1 MPQGCHE
8 KRQDL
13 VLDNIPL
20 LSFMKHC
27 GENFREVLGGSKDPR
42 QVMFPGGNPDA
53 VESIYQDTPQ
63 SRYYNGIIANSLK
76 ALIDALPMDRTISIL
91 EIGAGTGGTTFALL
105 PVLPAGRTR
114 YVYTDVSSL
123 FTARAK
129 NRFAAFPFMEYGT
142 LDISHDPFLQGFHA
156 NEFDIVIC
164 ANVLHATADL
174 TVALRHIRALL
185 AADGLLLLREL
196 TLPRPAMG
204 FEISFGCLLGKLHDK
219 DLRGDN
225 PFLTAEAWTRLLEA
239 QGFDR
244 TACYPTPA
252 DGNLDEHVLI
262 ARNGSGDRQAFSTG
276 LAPLQTLAP
285 EGDDTGHILL
295 GRRLSSP
302 LAISQYTATVSGTLQ
317 PFLAQH
323 RVFDIVVVPGT
334 AHFDLAAAAGMNHF
348 GTDRIQLE
356 NVVLREALMLDEGER
371 TVQVLVS
378 PTESGAD
385 FEIFSRGAGQ
395 GQGEWHQ
402 HVSGQL
408 SPAHDRYAEKIDP
421 AHLYEGCDEVDVQ
434 AFYKKFDTYGAVQY
448 GPAFRSLRRLWR
460 TQGGAVAEVA
470 LDSAER
476 GKKGGFIIHPAL
488 LDSCLQSMVAALATT
503 EDDLTG
509 DGFMPFSVE
518 KVIFSGRA
526 PETVWCHA
534 VMKEGDSFRQE
545 MFSASFT
552 IFTPEGAPICEIINL
567 TMRRTNK
574 ETLELLKAGQR
585 QYTDLCYDV
594 VWRQAL
600 MPEVGDA
607 GGHWLIFA
615 GRDTDFAASLA
626 RSLEQQGGTT
636 TLVAC
641 ADTNHPDGMAAI
653 DPCDAA
659 AFTRLVNDW
668 RQEGT
673 ARGIVFLWGLDCSVP
688 DFVGSGGE
696 APFKTHTAQA
706 FLHLAQALA
715 AQEGAPAVRLAVLT
729 CQAQGVR
736 ASDQAV
742 PAQSLLWGLEKSVA
756 NELGT
761 VSPLIVDIDPVT
773 APKAQLP
780 MLCNLLVAL
789 EYKEDKLAL
798 RGSSLLAP
806 RLVHSLPAARQVL
819 NVPLARPD
827 THAYHLDLGS
837 AGIENIR
844 VVPLQR
850 RLPQSGEI
858 KIAAEA
864 YGMNF
869 QNVMVAMGVADKIQT
884 LVLDCAGTVSAVG
897 EGVTRFKLGDR
908 VFTTVYGP
916 FASHVYAREAFAAPI
931 PKDMPF
937 TDAAVIPTVFM
948 TAWQALIHVARLQP
962 NERVLLHSATG
973 GVGLAAIQIAKARG
987 AVIFATA
994 GTERKRAL
1002 LRSMGIEHVFS
1013 SRNTEFE
1020 HHVLKATNGEGVHV
1034 VLNFLTGELA
1044 DSSMRCLTNGGRF
1057 IEIGKTD
1064 LRTPAQ
1070 VNAIRSNIEYHIV
1083 DLEKLGK
1090 EDEEQM
1096 RGIFAAVME
1105 GFDDGHYHPIARRVF
1120 TMDAAK
1126 DAFRYMLE
1134 GRHIGKVVVLN
1145 DFVPR
1150 HKGLHKE
1157 AAYLITGGLSD
1168 VGLALA
1174 AHLAARGAGQL
1185 WLLGR
1190 HLPKANS
1197 ASAVAVEKI
1206 AATGCDVRLLQVD
1219 VTDRAALAEAF
1230 STHLLTVSK
1239 PLAGVFHLA
1248 GLLDDA
1254 PLTHLDWAR
1263 FNAVLSPKVDGSWF
1277 LHELTRDLALDHFVV
1292 FSSIASVFGT
1302 HGQANHVAANTFMD
1316 ALVAARRAD
1325 FLPALS
1331 INWGAWGELGTV
1343 VRLGILDLIRQQGVE
1358 GFDTATGLAILDRL
1372 MASGE
1377 GNKIVTRM
1385 DWNRMLPILQATA
1398 GAAMYGELQHSPAAA
1413 AAARAGETA
1422 GNSKLAAE
1430 LRALSMTEREE
1441 KLRAHLKKEI
1451 AGFLRLEEDAIPEN
1465 ANLTSL
1471 GMDSLISLDL
1481 FQRISRD
1488 LKIRIAPHEVSATP
1502 TVQAMAARF
1511 ARDLGPAAGEGDTP
1525 QAARPA
1531 VGTEGGKTALSEL
1544 LIPAP
1549 AEAFEPFPLSDM
1561 QQAYWL
1567 GRNQSGLALG
1577 GVSCHFYFEAQ
1588 AQGLD
1593 ADRYEEAWNCLILRQ
1608 PMLRTI
1614 ILDGE
1619 RQQVLEKVPHYA
1631 IQRHNLRQ
1639 CSEEETAA
1647 HCEHLRAEM
1656 SHEVLDVGHWPNFRV
1671 ELSLL
1676 PDDALRI
1683 HLSFDLILS
1692 DFHGI
1697 SQMLA
1702 ELSLIY
1708 NGQENQLPKLDI
1720 TFRDYRLAEE
1730 RYRATGIYAR
1740 DRDYWLARMDD
1751 LPAAPQLPL
1760 AANPATIDCPVFSR
1774 RKTAIDKDIWQRIK
1788 QRGDARS
1795 LAPTAVA
1802 LALFAEVLGCW
1813 SEDKSF
1819 CINLTLFNRLPMHRQ
1834 VNTLVGEF
1842 TTNSLLAVDLTQ
1854 GGSFETRAGRLW
1866 SRLWDDMEHRSFSGI
1881 RVLRELGRR
1890 RGMAA
1895 GIMPVIFTSAL
1906 SMEASTDAFALGQ
1919 MGHEVYSISQTP
1931 QVWLDHQLFEV
1942 DGELR
1947 LVLDYVQDLF
1957 PDGMIDAMFDAYT
1970 DALHRLAFD
1979 DAAWSEL
1986 APVHLPAA
1994 QLAVRAAAN
2003 DTTLD
2008 IAKER
2013 MFTPFLRRAESHPDA
2028 PAVISADKTLSYG
2041 EIESLSRALA
2051 WELVAAGVRHG
2062 DRVAVL
2068 LPRGWEQVV
2077 AVLGIQR
2084 AGAAYLPLDIGQ
2096 PDTRTA
2102 TILADAEATVVVGRS
2117 GAVCLPEGIC
2127 FVAINLLTAAGE
2139 NALPPHVDIA
2149 PNDLAYIIYTSG
2161 STGTPKGVMISHRA
2175 AMNTILDV
2183 NRRYGV
2189 VPEDRILALARL
2201 SFDLSVY
2208 DIFGL
2213 LAAGGAVVI
2222 PSEEESLQPQAW
2234 IRLIHAHQVSLWNT
2248 VPALGQLLADA
2259 ISENDRTSLPLR
2271 LAIFSGDWIP
2281 QSLPPRLKQL
2291 IPNIRV
2297 MAMGGATEA
2306 SIWSNFHE
2314 TDPDDAR
2321 WASIPYGKPLANQ
2334 AFAVLDDHLQPRPD
2348 WVAGDLCIS
2357 GDSLALGYWN
2367 DPEKTAQAFLPAEDG
2382 HPRLYRTGD
2391 TARYHDDGTLEFLGR
2406 KDGQVKIHGYR
2417 VEPGEIEAV
2426 LKAHPT
2432 VNNAAV
2438 LLHKGGEGELS
2449 LAAYVEVDTEH
2460 LGDIVQE
2467 EYAVSHL
2474 KDGLPLRMDEQTG
2487 LDKEHFLPV
2496 WDKMGELYAGAVTTA
2511 LKELG
2516 FFGHGYRDTDAFLH
2530 DRGIS
2535 PRYRRWLARAVK
2547 ALHGLGIASRDEDGI
2562 WQHTGTAPNREACL
2576 AFCAEKVGE
2585 LGYSPQEMELLA
2597 RTVHE
2602 LPAILREEVH
2612 SAEFYTSAEVPGFY
2626 QKIFGFSNH
2635 LTADLVTGLAVTSEK
2650 EFRILEVGGGYGTVT
2665 RFILPCLPH
2674 SGVHYDFT
2682 DISPFF
2688 LNKAREEFATYPFV
2702 NYRLLNLDEDPLLMG
2717 FEPHGYDLILA
2728 GNVLHDATDIR
2739 QTLKY
2744 LVSLLKPSGLLLMQ
2758 EETLFQMPFDLTMGL
2773 QQGFDSM
2780 QDEEFRPEQPLLTRE
2795 LWTKALTEAGLSQ
2808 PSFLMPSAS
2817 LESRLGLEVILSEA
2831 PSSVTRFTPR
2841 PLEDYLRSHLPAWM
2855 IPSSWSLL
2863 DKMPLTRNGKVDRK
2877 RLAGGAAAQ
2886 QRPHAGI
2893 TARTKTEQAVADIWK
2908 AVLNVTDVG
2917 VTDSFFLSGGDSLS
2931 AFQLLRQLEREFG
2944 CRLSLRDL
2952 LQAPTVA
2959 AQAALVEHKEPR
2971 AAAGDMVCL
2980 HTSDNPTVIC
2990 MMHPIEGLVN
3000 AYAPLSAKLGQVPF
3014 YALQSAG
3021 LDGGPLHTA
3030 FSEMAAAALEAVEVL
3045 PQPLLLGG
3053 WSMGAFLA
3061 WETAQRLLTRGQG
3074 EHLLPLVLLDPP
3086 SKPLWD
3092 GIYDT
3097 HADDPTALLGLVA
3110 PAPQKALAA
3119 LGMTSGDLGALDAP
3133 TRARLLAEGLR
3144 RSGQL
3149 AVEKD
3154 DLKMAGRVMEIID
3167 TNLRALRSYEPQ
3179 PMKGLPVLY
3188 VRSNS
3193 MEDGN
3198 ARVDYWRTLAG
3209 SGFEELTVNADHWN
3223 VLHNSSSV
3231 DAIAER
3237 LTLLLNEYA

>member
-20 LSFMKHC
+20 LSFMKRC
-27 GENFREVLGGSKDPR
+27 GENFREILGGRKDPR

-63 SRYYNGIIANSLK
+63 SRYYNGIMARSLK
-76 ALIDALPMDRTISIL
+76 ALADALPMDRALSIL
-91 EIGAGTGGTTFALL
+91 EIGAGTGGTTSALL

-114 YVYTDVSSL
+114 YVYTDVSPL
-123 FTARAK
+123 FTARARD
-129 NRFAAFPFMEYGT
+129 RFAAFPFVEYAT
-142 LDISHDPFLQGFHA
+142 LDISRDPFLQGFHA
-156 NEFDIVIC
+156 DEFDIVVC

-174 TVALRHIRALL
+174 TAALRHISAVL
-185 AADGLLLLREL
+185 AADGLLLLREI

-204 FEISFGCLLGKLHDK
+204 FEISFGCLLDKLRDGE
-219 DLRGDN
+219 LRGDN
-225 PFLTAEAWTRLLEA
+225 PFLTAEGWTRLLDTE
-239 QGFDR
+239 GFDR
-244 TACYPTPA
+244 TACYPAPA
-252 DGNLDEHVLI
+252 DGDLDEHVII
-262 ARNGSGDRQAFSTG
+262 ARNGNGSRQAFSTG
-276 LAPLQTLAP
+276 IAPARTDAP
-285 EGDDTGHILL
+285 DGDDTGHILL

-302 LAISQYTATVSGTLQ
+302 LAVSQYTAAVSGTLQ

-334 AHFDLAAAAGMNHF
+334 AHFDLAAAAGMDHF
-348 GTDRIQLE
+348 GTDRIRLE

-378 PTESGAD
+378 PTENGAD

-408 SPAHDRYAEKIDP
+408 APAHERSAENVDLDR
-421 AHLYEGCDEVDVQ
+421 LREGCDEVDVQ
-434 AFYKKFDTYGAVQY
+434 AFYEKFDAYGAVQY

-460 TQGGAVAEVA
+460 TRGGAVAEVA

-488 LDSCLQSMVAALATT
+488 LDSCLQSMVAALAAT

-518 KVIFSGRA
+518 KVIFHGRA
-526 PETVWCHA
+526 PETVWCRA

-552 IFTPEGAPICEIINL
+552 IFTPEGEPVCEIVNL

-585 QYTDLCYDV
+585 QHTDLCYDV

-600 MPEVGDA
+600 MPEAGDA
-607 GGHWLIFA
+607 AGHWLILA
-615 GRDTDFAASLA
+615 GRDTDFARALA
-626 RSLEQQGGTT
+626 RSLEQQGATAM
-636 TLVAC
+636 LAAC
-641 ADTNHPDGMAAI
+641 AGTGHPDDMAAV
-653 DPCDAA
+653 DPGDAD
-659 AFTRLVNDW
+659 AFARLIRDW
-668 RQEGT
+668 RQGGT
-673 ARGIVFLWGLDCSVP
+673 PRGVVFLWGLDCYET
-688 DFVGSGGE
+688 DFLGSGGE
-696 APFKTHTAQA
+696 APFKNHTAQA

-715 AQEGAPAVRLAVLT
+715 AQEDGPSVRLAVLT
-729 CQAQGVR
+729 CQAQAAR
-736 ASDQAV
+736 ASDQPV

-756 NELGT
+756 NELGNIAP
-761 VSPLIVDIDPVT
+761 VIIDMDPVA
-773 APKAQLP
+773 APEAQLP
-780 MLCNLLVAL
+780 TLCGLLTARG
-789 EYKEDKLAL
+789 YKEDKLAL
-798 RGSSLLAP
+798 RGGSLLAP
-806 RLVHSLPAARQVL
+806 RLVRGLPAARQVR
-819 NVPLARPD
+819 NAPLARPE
-827 THAYHLDLGS
+827 TQAYHLDLGG

-844 VVPLQR
+844 VAPLQR
-850 RLPQSGEI
+850 RLPGPGEI
-858 KIAAEA
+858 EIAAEA

-869 QNVMVAMGVADKIQT
+869 QNVMVAMGVADKIRT

-897 EGVTRFKLGDR
+897 EGVTRFSPGDR

-916 FASHVYAREAFAAPI
+916 FASHVYAREAFAASI
-931 PKDMPF
+931 PEGMPF

-948 TAWQALIHVARLQP
+948 TAWQALVHAARLQP
-962 NERVLLHSATG
+962 GERVLLHSATG
-973 GVGLAAIQIAKARG
+973 GVGLAAIQIARARG
-987 AVIFATA
+987 AVILATA

-1013 SRNTEFE
+1013 SRSTAFE
-1020 HHVLKATNGEGVHV
+1020 SRVLKATGGQGVHV

-1044 DSSMRCLTNGGRF
+1044 DSSMRCLTEGGRF

-1070 VNAIRSNIEYHIV
+1070 VAAIRDDIEYHIV

-1090 EDEEQM
+1090 EDEAQM

-1105 GFDDGHYHPIARRVF
+1105 GFAAGHYTPIARRVF
-1120 TMDAAK
+1120 TMDAAR

-1134 GRHIGKVVVLN
+1134 GRHIGKVVVRN
-1145 DFVPR
+1145 DFAPR
-1150 HKGLHKE
+1150 HEGIRRE
-1157 AAYLITGGLSD
+1157 TAYLVTGGLSD
-1168 VGLALA
+1168 LGLALA
-1174 AHLAARGAGQL
+1174 AHLAARGAGQV

-1190 HLPKANS
+1190 RLPEAGS
-1197 ASAVAVEKI
+1197 AGAAAVEKI

-1230 STHLLTVSK
+1230 GTHLLPSPM

-1254 PLTHLDWAR
+1254 PLSRLDWAR
-1263 FNAVLSPKVDGSWF
+1263 FNTVLSPKVDGSWF

-1325 FLPALS
+1325 FLPGLS

-1343 VRLGILDLIRQQGVE
+1343 VRLGILDRIRQQGVE
-1358 GFDTATGLAILDRL
+1358 GFDTATGLAVLDRL

-1377 GNKIVTRM
+1377 GSKVVTRM

-1398 GAAMYGELQHSPAAA
+1398 GAAMYEELRHSPAAA
-1413 AAARAGETA
+1413 AARPAETA
-1422 GNSKLAAE
+1422 GNSRLAAE
-1430 LRALSMTEREE
+1430 LRALPMSGREE
-1441 KLRAHLKKEI
+1441 RLRAYLKKEI
-1451 AGFLRLEEDAIPEN
+1451 AGFLRLEEDAIPEDV
-1465 ANLTSL
+1465 NLTSL

-1511 ARDLGPAAGEGDTP
+1511 ARDLGPASGEEET
-1525 QAARPA
+1525 APA
-1531 VGTEGGKTALSEL
+1531 VQSGTPVTKEEGAGLSALL
-1544 LIPAP
+1544 VPAP
-1549 AEAFEPFPLSDM
+1549 EEAFEPFPLSDM
-1561 QQAYWL
+1561 QQAYWI
-1567 GRNQSGLALG
+1567 GRDQSGLALG

-1593 ADRYEEAWNCLILRQ
+1593 ADRYEEAWNRLILRQ

-1619 RQQVLEKVPHYA
+1619 RQQVLEKVPHYT
-1631 IQRHNLRQ
+1631 IRRHDLRQ
-1639 CSEEETAA
+1639 SSPEEAA
-1647 HCEHLRAEM
+1647 VHFERIRMEM
-1656 SHEVLDVGHWPNFRV
+1656 SHEVLDVGRWPNFRV
-1671 ELSLL
+1671 EVSLL

-1708 NGQENQLPKLDI
+1708 NGQEDKLPVLDI

-1740 DRDYWLARMDD
+1740 DRDYWLARLDD
-1751 LPAAPQLPL
+1751 LPAAPRLPL
-1760 AANPATIDCPVFSR
+1760 ATSPAAIDRPVFSR
-1774 RKTAIDKDIWQRIK
+1774 RMTTLDKETWQRIK
-1788 QRGDARS
+1788 QRGDARG

-1802 LALFAEVLGCW
+1802 LATFAEVLGCW
-1813 SEDKSF
+1813 SEEKRF
-1819 CINLTLFNRLPMHRQ
+1819 CINLTLFNRLPLHRQ
-1834 VNTLVGEF
+1834 VNALVGEF
-1842 TTNSLLAVDLTQ
+1842 TSNSLLAVDLTQ

-1890 RGMAA
+1890 RGTAA

-1906 SMEASTDAFALGQ
+1906 SMESSSGTFALGQ

-1947 LVLDYVQDLF
+1947 IVFDYVRDLF
-1957 PDGMIDAMFDAYT
+1957 PDGMIDAMFEAYAE
-1970 DALHRLAFD
+1970 ALRRLSRD
-1979 DAAWSEL
+1979 DAAWGD
-1986 APVHLPAA
+1986 AVPVRLPAS
-1994 QLAVRAAAN
+1994 QLAVRAAVN
-2003 DTTLD
+2003 DTALD
-2008 IAKER
+2008 MPGEP
-2013 MFTPFLRRAESHPDA
+2013 MFAPFLRMAGSRPDA
-2028 PAVISADKTLSYG
+2028 TAVISADRTLSYG
-2041 EIESLSRALA
+2041 ETERLSRSLA
-2051 WELVAAGVRHG
+2051 RELDAAGVRHG

-2084 AGAAYLPLDIGQ
+2084 AGAAYLPLDTGQ
-2096 PDTRTA
+2096 PDARIA
-2102 TILADAEATVVVGRS
+2102 TILADAGVRVVVGRS
-2117 GAVCLPEGIC
+2117 DAAPLPEGIRL
-2127 FVAINLLTAAGE
+2127 VAADLLAEAGE
-2139 NALPPHVDIA
+2139 DELPPQVDIA
-2149 PNDLAYIIYTSG
+2149 PDDLAYIIYTSG

-2189 VPEDRILALARL
+2189 DAGDRILALARL

-2222 PSEEESLQPQAW
+2222 PDEEESLQPQAW
-2234 IRLIHAHQVSLWNT
+2234 VRLLHEHRVSLWNS

-2259 ISENDRTSLPLR
+2259 AAEGEGQPLPLR

-2291 IPNIRV
+2291 VPGIRV

-2314 TDPDDAR
+2314 TGPDDAR
-2321 WASIPYGKPLANQ
+2321 WASVPYGRPLANQ
-2334 AFAVLDDHLQPRPD
+2334 AFAVLDDRLQPRPD
-2348 WVAGDLCIS
+2348 WVAGDLYIS
-2357 GDSLALGYWN
+2357 GDGLALGYWN
-2367 DPEKTAQAFLPAEDG
+2367 DPEKTAGAFLPAGDG

-2406 KDGQVKIHGYR
+2406 KDEQVKIHGYR
-2417 VEPGEIEAV
+2417 VEPGEIESV
-2426 LKAHPT
+2426 LKAHPA

-2438 LLHKGGEGELS
+2438 LLHKGAVGELS
-2449 LAAYVEVDTEH
+2449 LAAYVEADPGHRGE
-2460 LGDIVQE
+2460 IVRE
-2467 EYAVSHL
+2467 ERAASRL
-2474 KDGLPLRMDEQTG
+2474 EDGLPLRTDGREG
-2487 LDKEHFLPV
+2487 LDEERFLPV
-2496 WDKMGELYAGAVTTA
+2496 WDKMKELYAAAVTAA
-2511 LKELG
+2511 LEELG
-2516 FFGHGYRDTDAFLH
+2516 FFGHGYRDTETFLH
-2530 DRGIS
+2530 DSGIS
-2535 PRYRRWLARAVK
+2535 PRYGRWLARAVK
-2547 ALHGLGIASRDEDGI
+2547 ALHDLGLADRDGDGV
-2562 WQHTGTAPNREACL
+2562 WQRRGTAPDREVCL
-2576 AFCAEKVGE
+2576 AFCADRAGE
-2585 LGYSPQEMELLA
+2585 LGYSPQEMALLA
-2597 RTVHE
+2597 RTVRE
-2602 LPAILREEVH
+2602 LPAILREDVH

-2626 QKIFGFSNH
+2626 QKIFGASNQ
-2635 LTADLVTGLAVTSEK
+2635 LTADLVTGLAAASGNG
-2650 EFRILEVGGGYGTVT
+2650 FRILEVGGGYGTVT
-2665 RFILPCLPH
+2665 RFVLPGLPDG
-2674 SGVHYDFT
+2674 GVTYDFT

-2688 LNKAREEFATYPFV
+2688 LNRAREEFAGYPFV
-2702 NYRLLNLDEDPLLMG
+2702 NYRLLDLDEDPRLMG

-2728 GNVLHDATDIR
+2728 GNVLHDAADIR
-2739 QTLKY
+2739 RSLKY
-2744 LVSLLKPSGLLLMQ
+2744 LTGLLKPSGILLMQ
-2758 EETLFQMPFDLTMGL
+2758 EETVFQLPFDLSMGL
-2773 QQGFDSM
+2773 QQGFDSAR
-2780 QDEEFRPEQPLLTRE
+2780 DEEFRPEQPLLTRE
-2795 LWTKALTEAGLSQ
+2795 LWTKALTEAGLSR
-2808 PSFLMPSAS
+2808 PSFLMPPAS
-2817 LESRLGLEVILSEA
+2817 LESRLGLEVILSEG
-2831 PSSVTRFTPR
+2831 PSSVARFTPR
-2841 PLEDYLRSHLPAWM
+2841 PLEDHLRGHLPAWM
-2855 IPSSWSLL
+2855 IPVSWTLL
-2863 DKMPLTRNGKVDRK
+2863 DRMPLTRNGKVDRK
-2877 RLAGGAAAQ
+2877 RLSGGAVR
-2886 QRPHAGI
+2886 QRPRTGV
-2893 TARTKTEQAVADIWK
+2893 TARTRTEQAVAAIWK
-2908 AVLNVTDVG
+2908 NVLRVDDVG

-2931 AFQLLRQLEREFG
+2931 AFQLLRQLEREFS
-2944 CRLSLRDL
+2944 CRLTLRDL

-2959 AQAALVEHKEPR
+2959 AQAALVDHR
-2971 AAAGDMVCL
+2971 APGASAGELVCL
-2980 HTSDNPTVIC
+2980 HDADGPATVC
-2990 MMHPIEGLVN
+2990 MMHPVEGLVN
-3000 AYAPLSAKLGQVPF
+3000 AYAPLAAKLGEVSF
-3014 YALQSAG
+3014 HALQSAG
-3021 LDGGPLHTA
+3021 LDGGPLRTA
-3030 FSEMAAAALEAVEVL
+3030 FPDMVTAALEAVEGL
-3045 PQPLLLGG
+3045 PRPLLLGG

-3061 WETAQRLLTRGQG
+3061 WETARRLLAGGQG

-3086 SKPLWD
+3086 SKPAWD
-3092 GIYDT
+3092 SLYDSRA
-3097 HADDPTALLGLVA
+3097 HDPAALLGLVA

-3119 LGMTSGDLGALDAP
+3119 LGMSEGDLAALDAP
-3133 TRARLLAEGLR
+3133 ARARVLAEALR
-3144 RSGQL
+3144 SSGQL

-3154 DLKMAGRVMEIID
+3154 DLEMAGRVMEIID
-3167 TNLRALRSYEPQ
+3167 ANLRALRSYAPQ
-3179 PMKGLPVLY
+3179 PLEGLPVLY

-3193 MEDGN
+3193 MEEDD
-3198 ARVDYWRTLAG
+3198 ARTAYWRGLAG
-3209 SGFEELTVNADHWN
+3209 SGFEELAVDADHWN
-3223 VLHNSSSV
+3223 LLHDPGSV
-3231 DAIAER
+3231 DAIAAR
-3237 LTLLLNEYA
+3237 LARLLKKHA